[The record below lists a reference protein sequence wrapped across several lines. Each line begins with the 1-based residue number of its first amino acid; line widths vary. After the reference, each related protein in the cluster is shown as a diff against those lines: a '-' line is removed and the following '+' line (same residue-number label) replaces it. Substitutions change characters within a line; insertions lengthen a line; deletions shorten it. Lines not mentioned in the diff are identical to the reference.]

1 MKPLQTLVLLANER
15 EAQLLVNLGP
25 NKGLTELLRFDAAQ
39 NIEYS
44 DQRGREQG
52 GPDMGGHS
60 YQPPTSPREQN
71 REAFADD
78 VLKVSLQEWERGDF
92 TRFVMSAPPKM
103 LGELR
108 NRLAGPLKGALA
120 ADMDKDIVGV
130 ATDDLPRHFKDVIV
144 F

>member
-1 MKPLQTLVLLANER
+1 MKPLETLVLLANER

-25 NKGLTELLRFDAAQ
+25 NKGLREVLRFDAAQ

-44 DQRGREQG
+44 DQPGREQG

-71 REAFADD
+71 REAFAQD
-78 VLKVSLQEWERGDF
+78 VLKIATREWERGNF
-92 TRFVMSAPPKM
+92 SRFVMSAPPKM

-108 NRLAGPLKGALA
+108 NRLSGPLKQALE
-120 ADMDKDIVGV
+120 ADLDKDIVGV
-130 ATDDLPRHFKDVIV
+130 AAEDLPRHFEETIL